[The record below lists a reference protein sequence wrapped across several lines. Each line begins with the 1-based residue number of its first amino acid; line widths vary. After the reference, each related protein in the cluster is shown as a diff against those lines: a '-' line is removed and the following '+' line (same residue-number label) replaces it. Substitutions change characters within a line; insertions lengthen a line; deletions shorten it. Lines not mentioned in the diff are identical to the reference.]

1 MKLPWLGPVVALG
14 LAVTGCASLP
24 PTHEETRPP
33 AGPATTPE
41 YVVAK
46 PPPRGA
52 ATSGEPLDSAGA
64 ISPGVPRLVW
74 VPEWRLYIR
83 EGHDAVHHDDMY
95 YLYAHGGWYVGDTD
109 RGPWRAVTSTRTR
122 VTPDPVRASLPT
134 PADHRV
140 VQLATRYVGRPY
152 TWGGSSPGGFDCSGF
167 VMYVYAK
174 LGVSLPH
181 NAARQYAYGIQ
192 VGRDELKP
200 GDLVFFDRLRHN
212 GIYIGAGQFVHASKR
227 GSGVK
232 VSRLDES
239 WFRERWTGAR
249 RLLPNDDP

>member
-1 MKLPWLGPVVALG
+1 MKLPWLRPVVALG

-24 PTHEETRPP
+24 PIHEETRPP

-52 ATSGEPLDSAGA
+52 AITGEPLDPAGV
-64 ISPGVPRLVW
+64 SPGVPRLVW
-74 VPEWRLYIR
+74 VPEWRLYLR
-83 EGHDAVHHDDMY
+83 EGHDAVHHDGMY
-95 YLYAHGGWYVGDTD
+95 YLYAHGDWYVGETD
-109 RGPWRAVTSTRTR
+109 RGPWRAVTRTR
-122 VTPDPVRASLPT
+122 IHASLPT
-134 PADHRV
+134 TTDDRV

-181 NAARQYAYGIQ
+181 NAARQYAYGTQ
-192 VGRDELKP
+192 VGRDQLKP

-212 GIYIGAGQFVHASKR
+212 GIYIGAGRFVHASKR

-232 VSRLDES
+232 ISRLDES
-239 WFRERWTGAR
+239 WFHERWSGAR
-249 RLLPNDDP
+249 RLRTNDAP